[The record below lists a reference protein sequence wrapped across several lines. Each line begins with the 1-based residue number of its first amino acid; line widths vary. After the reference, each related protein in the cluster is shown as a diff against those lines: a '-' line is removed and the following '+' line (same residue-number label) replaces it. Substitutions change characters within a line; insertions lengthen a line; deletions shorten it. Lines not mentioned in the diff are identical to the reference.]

1 MAQFGGN
8 KNPPWAQGG
17 RGGQP
22 GGGAGALD
30 VPGLVGAFGAAA
42 QGPPVFQG
50 NPAGLPPGL
59 AGVGHPLGVQGHGPA
74 VTLAAAMAGQ
84 PVSTLLRRPRS
95 FGKLRYFS
103 RKFSFS
109 ALFTFFVVSFS
120 HYLGCLSKS
129 SWTRWISR
137 GAGPGPHSAGST
149 PSPTP
154 GDASATA
161 SSTPTTRTAS
171 TTTATW
177 NRSEGF
183 HRHGHQIA
191 RQFWLCRRR
200 RFLPDFCG

>member
-103 RKFSFS
+103 RKFFSFS
-109 ALFTFFVVSFS
+109 FVYIFRCFIFPLFRVFIQELLDPVDFQGRRARPLFS
-120 HYLGCLSKS
+120 
-129 SWTRWISR
+129 RVN
-137 GAGPGPHSAGST
+137 P
-149 PSPTP
+149 
-154 GDASATA
+154 
-161 SSTPTTRTAS
+161 
-171 TTTATW
+171 
-177 NRSEGF
+177 
-183 HRHGHQIA
+183 
-191 RQFWLCRRR
+191 
-200 RFLPDFCG
+200 LPNPR

>member
-59 AGVGHPLGVQGHGPA
+59 AGVGHLGVQGHGPA

-84 PVSTLLRRPRS
+84 PVSNHVERS
-95 FGKLRYFS
+95 SKRETSKF
-103 RKFSFS
+103 FSFS
-109 ALFTFFVVSFS
+109 FVYIFRCFIFPLFRVFIQELLAPVDFQGHLGPPSFS
-120 HYLGCLSKS
+120 K
-129 SWTRWISR
+129 
-137 GAGPGPHSAGST
+137 GS
-149 PSPTP
+149 P
-154 GDASATA
+154 
-161 SSTPTTRTAS
+161 
-171 TTTATW
+171 
-177 NRSEGF
+177 
-183 HRHGHQIA
+183 
-191 RQFWLCRRR
+191 
-200 RFLPDFCG
+200 LPNPR